1 MSTESG
7 RVETNVPKVDEWR
20 DGMVEQV
27 SEYMDKIKDLDAK
40 EAVGA
45 DTVLEE
51 EFESIGDNATDAVMG
66 MLDVYTRSD
75 TSGRSAIAEVFHALT
90 GTTFDYFLTK
100 ASDACEQTLYQLGE
114 ESLDDL
120 MEQKVE
126 DYRAGRLE
134 TYSIDEV
141 RVHCGLSNDER

>member
-1 MSTESG
+1 MSIESG
-7 RVETNVPKVDEWR
+7 RAGTNIPKVDEWR

-90 GTTFDYFLTK
+90 GVSFDYFLTQ
-100 ASDACEQTLYQLGE
+100 ASDACQQTLCLVE
-114 ESLDDL
+114 DESLDDL

-141 RVHCGLSNDER
+141 RAHCGLSNDER

>member
-1 MSTESG
+1 MSIESG
-7 RVETNVPKVDEWR
+7 HVGTNAPKVDEWR

-27 SEYMDKIKDLDAK
+27 SEYMDLIKDMDAK
-40 EAVGA
+40 EATGA
-45 DTVLEE
+45 DTVLAEAFEE
-51 EFESIGDNATDAVMG
+51 IQDNSTDAVMG

-90 GTTFDYFLTK
+90 GETFDYFLMQ
-100 ASDACEQTLYQLGE
+100 ASDECQQTLCLVE
-114 ESLDDL
+114 DESLDDL

-141 RVHCGLSNDER
+141 RAHCGLSNDER

>member
-1 MSTESG
+1 MSIESG
-7 RVETNVPKVDEWR
+7 HVGTNAPKVEEWR

-90 GTTFDYFLTK
+90 GVSFDYFLTQ
-100 ASDACEQTLYQLGE
+100 ASDACQQTLFLVE
-114 ESLDDL
+114 DESLDEM

-126 DYRAGRLE
+126 LAADC
-134 TYSIDEV
+134 EV
-141 RVHCGLSNDER
+141 GEKSGLSSDER

>member
-1 MSTESG
+1 MSIESG
-7 RVETNVPKVDEWR
+7 RAGTNTPKVDEWR

-27 SEYMDKIKDLDAK
+27 TEYMDKIKDLDAK
-40 EAVGA
+40 KAVGA

-51 EFESIGDNATDAVMG
+51 AFESLGDNATDAVMD
-66 MLDVYTRSD
+66 MLDVYTHSD

-90 GTTFDYFLTK
+90 GATFDYFLTQ
-100 ASDACEQTLYQLGE
+100 ASDAFQQTLCLVE
-114 ESLDDL
+114 DESLDDL
-120 MEQKVE
+120 MAQKVE

-141 RVHCGLSNDER
+141 RAHCGLSNDER

>member
-1 MSTESG
+1 MSIESG
-7 RVETNVPKVDEWR
+7 HVGTNAPKVDEWR

-27 SEYMDKIKDLDAK
+27 SEYMDIIKDMDAEK
-40 EAVGA
+40 AVGA
-45 DTVLEE
+45 DTALAEA
-51 EFESIGDNATDAVMG
+51 FESIQDNSTDAVMD
-66 MLDVYTRSD
+66 MLDVYAHSD

-90 GTTFDYFLTK
+90 CATFDYFLTQ
-100 ASDACEQTLYQLGE
+100 ASDACQHTLCLVEG

-141 RVHCGLSNDER
+141 RAHCGLSNDER

>member
-1 MSTESG
+1 MSIESG
-7 RVETNVPKVDEWR
+7 HVGTNTPKVDEWR

-27 SEYMDKIKDLDAK
+27 SEYMDIIKDMDTEKAL
-40 EAVGA
+40 GA
-45 DTVLEE
+45 DTALAEA
-51 EFESIGDNATDAVMG
+51 FESIQNNSTDAVMD
-66 MLDVYTRSD
+66 MLDVYSRSA

-90 GTTFDYFLTK
+90 GAIFDYFLTQ
-100 ASDACEQTLYQLGE
+100 ALDACQQTLCLVE
-114 ESLDDL
+114 DESLDDL

-141 RVHCGLSNDER
+141 RAHCGLSNDDR

>member
-1 MSTESG
+1 MSIESDRTG
-7 RVETNVPKVDEWR
+7 TNTPKVDEWR

-27 SEYMDKIKDLDAK
+27 SEYMDLIKDMDAEK
-40 EAVGA
+40 AIGA
-45 DTVLEE
+45 DTVLAEAFEE
-51 EFESIGDNATDAVMG
+51 TQDNSTDAVMG

-90 GTTFDYFLTK
+90 GATFDYFLTQ
-100 ASDACEQTLYQLGE
+100 ASDACQQTLCLVE
-114 ESLDDL
+114 DESLDEM

-141 RVHCGLSNDER
+141 RAHCGLSNDER

>member
-1 MSTESG
+1 MSIESG
-7 RVETNVPKVDEWR
+7 HVGMTVPKVDEWR

-51 EFESIGDNATDAVMG
+51 AFESIGDNTTDAVMN
-66 MLDVYTRSD
+66 MLDVYSHSD

-90 GTTFDYFLTK
+90 GVTFDYFLMQ
-100 ASDACEQTLYQLGE
+100 ASDACQQTLCLVE
-114 ESLDDL
+114 DESLDDL

-141 RVHCGLSNDER
+141 RAHCGLSNDER

>member
-1 MSTESG
+1 MSIESG
-7 RVETNVPKVDEWR
+7 HVGTNVPKVDEWR

-45 DTVLEE
+45 DTVLKEA
-51 EFESIGDNATDAVMG
+51 FESIGDNATDAVMG
-66 MLDVYTRSD
+66 MLDVYMHSD
-75 TSGRSAIAEVFHALT
+75 TSGRSAIAEVFHSLT
-90 GTTFDYFLTK
+90 GEPFDYFLMQ
-100 ASDACEQTLYQLGE
+100 ASEECQQTLCLVE
-114 ESLDDL
+114 DKSLDDL

-134 TYSIDEV
+134 TYSIM
-141 RVHCGLSNDER
+141 R

>member
-1 MSTESG
+1 MSIESG
-7 RVETNVPKVDEWR
+7 HVGTNTPNVDEWR

-51 EFESIGDNATDAVMG
+51 AFESIGDNATDVVMD
-66 MLDVYTRSD
+66 MLDVYSHSD
-75 TSGRSAIAEVFHALT
+75 TSGRLAIAGVFHALT
-90 GTTFDYFLTK
+90 GVTFDYFLMQ
-100 ASDACEQTLYQLGE
+100 ASDACQQTLCLVE
-114 ESLDDL
+114 DESIDDL

-141 RVHCGLSNDER
+141 RAHCGLSNDER

>member
-1 MSTESG
+1 
-7 RVETNVPKVDEWR
+7 
-20 DGMVEQV
+20 
-27 SEYMDKIKDLDAK
+27 MD
-40 EAVGA
+40 
-45 DTVLEE
+45 
-51 EFESIGDNATDAVMG
+51 
-66 MLDVYTRSD
+66 MLDVYAHSD

-90 GTTFDYFLTK
+90 CATFDYFLTQ
-100 ASDACEQTLYQLGE
+100 ASDACQHTLCLVEG

-141 RVHCGLSNDER
+141 RAHCGLSNDEH

>member
-1 MSTESG
+1 MSIESG
-7 RVETNVPKVDEWR
+7 RAGTNVPIVDEWR

-40 EAVGA
+40 KAVGA

-51 EFESIGDNATDAVMG
+51 AFESIGDNATDAVMD
-66 MLDVYTRSD
+66 MLDVYSHSD
-75 TSGRSAIAEVFHALT
+75 TSGRLAIAEVFHALT
-90 GTTFDYFLTK
+90 GETFDYFLMQ
-100 ASDACEQTLYQLGE
+100 ASDACQQTLCQFDE

-141 RVHCGLSNDER
+141 RAHCGLSNDER